1 MPSSFQKKS
10 PSFRSAN
17 LQSRTADAGGT
28 VAADALQR
36 RLFLKLMLAGAGS
49 LAWPHRLGHAQTKE
63 TVLRVGMTLSDIP
76 LTTGQADGGAEGV
89 RLINRSLYD
98 ALLSWDLSRADRPSG
113 LIPNLAESWSVDD
126 TQKVW
131 RFKLRRGVK
140 YHDGS
145 LFTAHDVVWN
155 FDKLIKPEAP
165 QYDRSQARN
174 AANWLVMVSGAR
186 AVDDFTLE
194 ITTKEPAG
202 TLLYDLVNICMSS
215 PRQWEKLGRDW
226 KKFAFEPSGTGP
238 WKLASLVPR
247 NRAELVR
254 NSEYWNK
261 KQIPQT
267 NRMVLR
273 PMPDA
278 TTRVA
283 ALLSGQVDF
292 VEALPPDAVPQVKA
306 SGMQV
311 YTNVYPHI
319 WPYMLNHMPDS
330 PFKDIRIRKAA
341 NLAIDRDKLVKLLR
355 GLAVP
360 AKGMVIPDHPWF
372 GKPTFNI
379 KYDPDAARKLLA
391 EAGYGPKNPVKVKF
405 LMSTAGSGQMQP
417 LSMNEFIQENMRDV
431 GIDVSLESMDWEALR
446 SRRMA
451 GAHSPLN
458 KGIHGINYS
467 LTIQYPIFGIVGQ
480 TFHGKNRVAGYNWGN
495 FADPDAD
502 ELAAKSLREFDLDAQ
517 NKRIGELHAY
527 LVDQAIWIFVVH
539 DMNPLGL
546 ASHLKGFVQAQSWF
560 QDLTRIRIE

>member
-49 LAWPHRLGHAQTKE
+49 LAWPYRLGHAQTKE

-480 TFHGKNRVAGYNWGN
+480 TFHGKNRVAGYNW
-495 FADPDAD
+495 
-502 ELAAKSLREFDLDAQ
+502 
-517 NKRIGELHAY
+517 
-527 LVDQAIWIFVVH
+527 
-539 DMNPLGL
+539 
-546 ASHLKGFVQAQSWF
+546 
-560 QDLTRIRIE
+560 

>member
-49 LAWPHRLGHAQTKE
+49 LAWPYRLGHAQTKE

>member
-17 LQSRTADAGGT
+17 LQSRTADVTGT

-36 RLFLKLMLAGAGS
+36 RSFLKLMLAGAGS
-49 LAWPHRLGHAQTKE
+49 LAWPYRLGHAQTKE

-89 RLINRSLYD
+89 RFINRSLYD

-113 LIPNLAESWSVDD
+113 LIPNLAESWSVDA
-126 TQKVW
+126 TKKVW
-131 RFKLRRGVK
+131 TFKLRRGVK

-145 LFTAHDVVWN
+145 PFTAHDVVWN
-155 FDKLIKPEAP
+155 FDKLAKPEAP

-238 WKLASLVPR
+238 WKLQRLIPR

-254 NSEYWNK
+254 NSEHWNK

-267 NRMVLR
+267 DRMVLL

-292 VEALPPDAVPQVKA
+292 VEALPPDSVPQVKA

-311 YTNVYPHI
+311 VTNVYPHI
-319 WPYMLNHMPDS
+319 WPYMLSLMPDS

-341 NLAIDRDKLVKLLR
+341 NLAIDREKLVKLLR
-355 GLAVP
+355 GLAAP
-360 AKGMVIPDHPWF
+360 AKGMVTPDHPWF
-372 GKPTFNI
+372 GKPTFDI

-417 LSMNEFIQENMRDV
+417 LSMNEFIQENMREV
-431 GIDVSLESMDWEALR
+431 GIEVSLETMDWEALR

-451 GAHSPLN
+451 GAHSLPN

-467 LTIQYPIFGIVGQ
+467 LTMQYPIFGIIGQ
-480 TFHGKNRVAGYNWGN
+480 TFHGKDRVAGYNWGN
-495 FADPDAD
+495 LADPRAD
-502 ELAAKSLREFDLDAQ
+502 ELAARALREFDINEQ

-539 DMNPLGL
+539 DMNPRGL

-560 QDLTRIRIE
+560 QDLTPIRIR

>member
-49 LAWPHRLGHAQTKE
+49 LAWPYRLGHAQTKE

-360 AKGMVIPDHPWF
+360 AKGMVTPNHPWF

-502 ELAAKSLREFDLDAQ
+502 ELAAKSLREFDIDAQ

>member
-49 LAWPHRLGHAQTKE
+49 LAWPYRLGHAQTKE

-502 ELAAKSLREFDLDAQ
+502 ELAAKPLREFDIDEQ
-517 NKRIGELHAY
+517 NKRLGELHAY
-527 LVDQAIWIFVVH
+527 LVDQAVWIWVVH
-539 DMNPLGL
+539 DMNPRGL
-546 ASHLKGFVQAQSWF
+546 ASQLKGFVQAQSWF
-560 QDLTRIRIE
+560 LDLTRIRIE

>member
-49 LAWPHRLGHAQTKE
+49 LAWPYRLGHAQTKE

-502 ELAAKSLREFDLDAQ
+502 ELAAKSLREFDIDAQ